1 MLRCSLFLMLTSLTL
16 FLLLREIEEPW
27 KQITGSQLSMMPLF
41 LLSYISGLYPYPRG
55 RLVTKLL
62 PYITVA
68 ILFVLFILYNG
79 SIVVGNVVTA
89 LLGVLVYYYTVQK
102 FDSDLDK
109 LASSL
114 SNLFLLNLF
123 CLSVSH
129 FICQRF
135 SSSNL
140 CGMC

>member
-1 MLRCSLFLMLTSLTL
+1 MMAVIFRQTNIVWLLFTAGAVVLRCSLFLMLTSLTIL
-16 FLLLREIEEPW
+16 LLLREIEEPW

-79 SIVVGNVVTA
+79 SIVVGNVMTA
-89 LLGVLVYYYTVQK
+89 LLGVL
-102 FDSDLDK
+102 L
-109 LASSL
+109 
-114 SNLFLLNLF
+114 
-123 CLSVSH
+123 
-129 FICQRF
+129 
-135 SSSNL
+135 
-140 CGMC
+140 